1 MLHRSKLGKKTE
13 ENYLSWPTD
22 LLPWWPWLLHYTT
35 RSAVAAGA
43 PSPPPPR
50 RAKTELCSHTVYSG
64 IELWFRGKNVSFLW
78 LFQDCKSCLGFN
90 MSHYCKFFDDFF
102 GNDWLHGLRTRKLP
116 SLHNW
121 KSTPNPKCL
130 GTAKAYS
137 ISHIGPNFQIWAL
150 NWVSVVR
157 YWLHII

>member
-1 MLHRSKLGKKTE
+1 MKFCA
-13 ENYLSWPTD
+13 YLATNVLFISTKYWNSP
-22 LLPWWPWLLHYTT
+22 LFLPQ
-35 RSAVAAGA
+35 
-43 PSPPPPR
+43 
-50 RAKTELCSHTVYSG
+50 CSHTVYSG